1 MTDTTITRKKIIK
14 IVLLAVFFAVLLF
27 PARYVNTLAGY
38 FGCFFLAALLVLSVL
53 CMQILKRSITVE
65 SDLEDL
71 SCVRGEQTDVG
82 LRIRNASPLS
92 APKARM
98 VFILSDL
105 FGETAL
111 QKELT
116 FAIGTRAD
124 QDFGFR
130 VGLEH
135 IGVFRVG
142 MQDLTVYDMW
152 GLFQIRIP
160 IQGTYE
166 VAVRP
171 RIHDMADQIEQEE
184 SEQYEESSGAVT
196 SGGMD
201 YAGVRE
207 YTPGDPMKQ
216 IHWKLSAHT
225 FDYLTKL
232 SESTMRRSYVV
243 LLDFA
248 APDYESEELMDLNDC
263 LIETAL
269 SVIAYLMQ
277 KDETYS
283 LIYADRKHRIR
294 RVIPKDV
301 TDASLIRDFDRI
313 YPQRDETYPDAA
325 ALILEEGSRSNHS
338 SNLIVCT
345 SKVTDATVQELLHVR
360 SQRRNPELFY
370 IIPERLNSRERE
382 AAARPLRAFDEA
394 GIPYH
399 LRTTKENEIQG
410 V

>member
-1 MTDTTITRKKIIK
+1 MTHKKIK
-14 IVLLAVFFAVLLF
+14 KVVLLAVFFAVLLF

-38 FGCFFLAALLVLSVL
+38 FGCFFLAALLVLSGV
-53 CMQILKRSITVE
+53 CMQILKRSVTVE
-65 SDLEDL
+65 TKLADL

-111 QKELT
+111 KKEIT
-116 FAIGTRAD
+116 FAIGTKAE
-124 QDFGFR
+124 QDFGFL
-130 VGLEH
+130 VDLSH

-142 MQDLTVYDMW
+142 LQDLTVYDMW

-160 IQGTYE
+160 AEGTCE
-166 VAVRP
+166 IAVRP
-171 RIHDMADQIEQEE
+171 RIHDMTDQIEQDA
-184 SEQYEESSGAVT
+184 SEQYEESTGTVT

-225 FDYLTKL
+225 FGYLTKL
-232 SESTMRRSYVV
+232 SESTMRRSYVI

-248 APDYESEELMDLNDC
+248 APDYDSEELMDLNDC

-269 SVIAYLMQ
+269 SIAAWLMQ
-277 KDETYS
+277 RDETYS
-283 LIYADRKHRIR
+283 LIYADRRHRIR

-345 SKVTDATVQELLHVR
+345 SRVTESTVQELLHVR
-360 SQRRNPELFY
+360 AQHRNPELFY
-370 IIPERLNSRERE
+370 ILPERLNSRERE
-382 AAARPLRAFDEA
+382 EAALPLHAFDEA

-399 LRTTKENEIQG
+399 LRTTKENEKG
-410 V
+410 KTPESGP